1 MLLSYPYK
9 FMSGYLYFLNK
20 LKDKRPYMGLYD
32 QMQNLFPIHGNSFQR
47 KATLTAIPYILHY
60 CQVLI

>member
-1 MLLSYPYK
+1 
-9 FMSGYLYFLNK
+9 MSGYLYFLNK

-47 KATLTAIPYILHY
+47 KAKLIAIPYILHY